1 MKQVIA
7 QLAPGAAALT
17 TLYDCPAQHMAEV
30 DSILVCNRSATAAT
44 FRIAVSLSGTAV
56 ANEQYHYYDFPI
68 DGNDTF
74 LAAIGITLRPGDIL
88 RVYASTAN
96 LSFNAHGDVIYPVPL
111 R

>member
-17 TLYDCPAQHMAEV
+17 TLYDCPVQTLADVE
-30 DSILVCNRSATAAT
+30 SILVCNRSAVAAA
-44 FRIAVSLSGTAV
+44 FRVAVSPSGA
-56 ANEQYHYYDFPI
+56 AISNEHYQYYDFPI
-68 DGNDTF
+68 TGNDTF

-88 RVYASTAN
+88 RVYASTAS